1 MIRGGAIGDFIL
13 TLPAIKLLRD
23 ELPEAEVHLLGYRH
37 IAAVAENRFYARSV
51 KSIEYGPLAAFFT
64 RGGELPEPLVEY
76 FAGFQQ
82 IISYL
87 YDPDE
92 IFLGNLRRCGA
103 RDVIVGNPLIGGHA
117 HATEQLAAPLARL
130 ALFLEDPSAKVF
142 PSAEDFAD
150 ARNAWGASEPPALLI
165 HPGSGSPSKNWPAAN
180 WAALL
185 RLWLGANP
193 GGFCGVIGG
202 ESDEGPL
209 KFLREEF
216 ESERRVLFP
225 PVPRLPVL
233 AALLAWAGKFAGHDS
248 GISHL
253 AAAAGARCALIFGPT
268 DPEVWAPLG
277 PHVRV
282 LVAPGKN
289 PALLEPAAMH
299 RAMEDHFS

>member
-13 TLPAIKLLRD
+13 TLPAIKLIRD

-51 KSIEYGPLAAFFT
+51 TSIEYGPLAPFFA
-64 RGGELPEPLVEY
+64 RGGELPEALAGY

-92 IFLGNLRRCGA
+92 IFLGNLQRCGA
-103 RDVIVGNPLIGGHA
+103 RDVIVGDPLIGDHA
-117 HATEQLAAPLARL
+117 HAAEQLAAPLARL

-142 PSAEDFAD
+142 PSAEDFSG

-165 HPGSGSPSKNWPAAN
+165 HPGSGSPAKNWPAAN

-193 GGFCGVIGG
+193 GSFCGVISG
-202 ESDEGPL
+202 ESDGGPV

-216 ESERRVLFP
+216 ESEPRVRFL
-225 PVPRLPVL
+225 PVLRLPVL
-233 AALLAWAGKFAGHDS
+233 AALLAWTGKFAGHDS

-282 LVAPGKN
+282 LASPEKI

-299 RAMEDHFS
+299 RAMEEHFS